1 MMDWINFEP
10 VKYIEKKLE
19 GITVDDKEAILNL
32 NGEYLNQIEMKKND
46 FNSSEFYKTANF
58 NVRNYV
64 FNTTNNYIKVIS
76 N

>member
-1 MMDWINFEP
+1 
-10 VKYIEKKLE
+10 
-19 GITVDDKEAILNL
+19 
-32 NGEYLNQIEMKKND
+32 MKKND